1 MNLVFHISEDG
12 SEIKLTGWLG
22 TEISLPRSEPS
33 STHCSS
39 MFIVLQELFYDD
51 DSVEPDSGELERL
64 TSQINDKLLEV
75 EEMMKTSVDERKE
88 ESLQNKQAVDR

>member
-1 MNLVFHISEDG
+1 M
-12 SEIKLTGWLG
+12 
-22 TEISLPRSEPS
+22 PRSEPS
-33 STHCSS
+33 STYCSNI
-39 MFIVLQELFYDD
+39 FIVLQELFYDD

-64 TSQINDKLLEV
+64 TSQINDKVLEV

>member
-1 MNLVFHISEDG
+1 
-12 SEIKLTGWLG
+12 
-22 TEISLPRSEPS
+22 
-33 STHCSS
+33 

-64 TSQINDKLLEV
+64 TSQINDKVLEV